1 MHCSLLLYII
11 PTESNLDN
19 YRSEINLRNN
29 RKIKLKIQKT
39 SLTKVN
45 RSPFY
50 RGVRLWN
57 RLDRNVQRATMK
69 EKFKTILMLKNHG
82 R

>member
-50 RGVRLWN
+50 GGVRLWN

-69 EKFKTILMLKNHG
+69 KKFKTILM
-82 R
+82 